1 MENIWSFLLQ
11 TLSVSLIGLLLLV
24 VKLLLRNRLS
34 PRWQYAVWG
43 VLAVRLMG
51 ACVYLW
57 KGYFSAA
64 PPLGGNGETDGG
76 AGVVLGLYC
85 FL

>member
-11 TLSVSLIGLLLLV
+11 TLSVSLIGLLLLGGEAAAAEQTV
-24 VKLLLRNRLS
+24 S
-34 PRWQYAVWG
+34 A
-43 VLAVRLMG
+43 LAVRCMGGAGGAIDG

-76 AGVVLGLYC
+76 AGGVLGLYC